1 MSFYLNKLI
10 LPWHLSLHLSQTT
23 LLDMTEPW
31 YFFCWPFCTFLLGV
45 SEMYHNL
52 DADPFV
58 KEVHLGLVS
67 PLILYRY

>member
-1 MSFYLNKLI
+1 
-10 LPWHLSLHLSQTT
+10 
-23 LLDMTEPW
+23 
-31 YFFCWPFCTFLLGV
+31 LGV

-58 KEVHLGLVS
+58 REVHLGLVS